1 MAVSD
6 EKAEAR
12 IDEDKV
18 QFADQKIKNSMCL
31 IVTSIGDDVQ
41 SAVCWPV
48 SGSRDKGQVKLV
60 AAKMKERAPAAALDD
75 HHGDS
80 DDKWLMVT
88 VTMMME
94 MTKVKTN
101 MLLLSMMIMVNVIDK
116 SWTMTLAIYDNDDN
130 CSDDWRWK
138 KSNC

>member
-18 QFADQKIKNSMCL
+18 QFADQKIKNSMCF

-60 AAKMKERAPAAALDD
+60 AAKMKEREL
-75 HHGDS
+75 
-80 DDKWLMVT
+80 L
-88 VTMMME
+88 
-94 MTKVKTN
+94 
-101 MLLLSMMIMVNVIDK
+101 LLLSMMIMVNVIDK
-116 SWTMTLAIYDNDDN
+116 SWTMTLAIYDDDDN
-130 CSDDWRWK
+130 CSDDWRWQ
-138 KSNC
+138 KSY